1 MVQAEHTETRLE
13 MLLEFLQTS
22 RSLKERNLHDKSV
35 RIETLSADIDLVKSR
50 KEELAAIQ
58 HVTTRAVHAP
68 PSSSAKVSMRTPPP
82 SLYAP
87 PRVRCGPSTRRVPS
101 GRV

>member
-1 MVQAEHTETRLE
+1 

-35 RIETLSADIDLVKSR
+35 HIATLSADIDLVNSR

-58 HVTTRAVHAP
+58 HVTLAVHAP
-68 PSSSAKVSMRTPPP
+68 GSSPSSAKVSASPSQLSARMRSTKCLARANAGRLLDPLPPDA
-82 SLYAP
+82 L
-87 PRVRCGPSTRRVPS
+87 
-101 GRV
+101 

>member
-1 MVQAEHTETRLE
+1 

-35 RIETLSADIDLVKSR
+35 RIETLSADIDLVNRR

-58 HVTTRAVHAP
+58 HVTRAVHAP
-68 PSSSAKVSMRTPPP
+68 GCSSSAKVNESP
-82 SLYAP
+82 SQLWARMYSTK
-87 PRVRCGPSTRRVPS
+87 RDGTSKRRPSTLPVTT
-101 GRV
+101 